1 MNLLKERVNRTGFVV
16 DSEAR
21 AEAEPMQNTSGQIE
35 ANGVPYYYE
44 IHGEGEPL
52 LLLHGALGSIE
63 MFGPVLPALAESR
76 KVIGVE
82 LHGHGRTPPG
92 DRDLSLDDMGDD
104 MAQILKALEFK
115 QVDVLG
121 YSLGGSVAIQLALRH
136 PEMVRRLVLVSTG
149 FALDGF
155 YPEMLTELATLGA
168 DMAEAL
174 KTTPMYASYIAIAPN
189 PDEFPKLLD
198 QTGNLMR
205 KPYDWRDEVR
215 GLTMPVMLVY
225 GDSDV
230 FRPAHIVEFY
240 QLLGGWMKD
249 AGRWREN
256 MSRNRLAILP
266 GLTHYDILCAPEL
279 VETVIPFLEGE
290 SRKR

>member
-121 YSLGGSVAIQLALRH
+121 YSLGGSVAIRLALRH

-155 YPEMLTELATLGA
+155 YPEMLTEMATLGA

>member
-155 YPEMLTELATLGA
+155 YPEMLTEMATLGA

>member
-1 MNLLKERVNRTGFVV
+1 MTLLKERVNRTGFVV

-92 DRDLSLDDMGDD
+92 DRDLSLNDMGDD

-136 PEMVRRLVLVSTG
+136 PEMIRRLVLVSTG

-155 YPEMLTELATLGA
+155 YPEMLTEMATLGA
-168 DMAEAL
+168 DMAEAM

-189 PDEFPKLLD
+189 PGEFPKLLD

-256 MSRNRLAILP
+256 MSRNRLAVLP

-290 SRKR
+290 STRR